1 MKSKILIAQDGNR
14 MPVIKIQHA
23 TNSSDLKD
31 DVLRDFIHLF
41 NGSPFCTMY
50 HKGES
55 TINDERFILAEIA
68 PIPSSI
74 EALQELRDKV
84 DRQIEVMKSV
94 KEK

>member
-23 TNSSDLKD
+23 TVSDDLKD
-31 DVLRDFIHLF
+31 LVLKDFIHLF
-41 NGSPFCTMY
+41 NGSPFATMY
-50 HKGES
+50 HTGE
-55 TINDERFILAEIA
+55 TTVNDERFIFAEIA

-84 DRQIEVMKSV
+84 DRQIEVMKSL